1 MKTCD
6 NCQYFKGFCMLGNN
20 HSECKDRK
28 LSFKIHQEKETN
40 FECRY
45 LSIGGYCMD
54 KPDLNDWE
62 ECKGCD
68 KTNKC
73 EYCTWPSS
81 QAGIVF
87 CNDCKIAN

>member
-1 MKTCD
+1 M
-6 NCQYFKGFCMLGNN
+6 
-20 HSECKDRK
+20 
-28 LSFKIHQEKETN
+28 

-45 LSIGGYCMD
+45 LSIDYQCMD

-73 EYCTWPSS
+73 EYCMLD
-81 QAGIVF
+81 GINGDMSF
-87 CNDCKIAN
+87 CTNCKSRENNND